1 MTNEKCAYLVWRA
14 VLDNLSTQVT
24 AFDRAEILL
33 VRFAIAGILVQ
44 NVRGSSFNLW
54 LHDSKPELLR
64 LHFLLVTSFS
74 LISD

>member
-44 NVRGSSFNLW
+44 NVRGSSFNL
-54 LHDSKPELLR
+54 
-64 LHFLLVTSFS
+64 
-74 LISD
+74 